1 MIEFIGKLH
10 PLLVHLPIG
19 FLLLLG
25 VLEWLT
31 LQPQHRR
38 LLPANRLILLLT
50 IPVTAASAACGWLL
64 AWDGKYD
71 AHALFWHRWLGTSL
85 VGATILLWV
94 IRQRGWWTAYRR
106 ALAATLL
113 LLVVASHFGG
123 TLTHGKDFLA
133 WPRRRQPSPAPAR
146 LEEWLDQP
154 VYATVIQ
161 PLFTKYCV
169 SCHGEQKQK
178 GSLRMDTAEHLL
190 AGGDSGSALNPPGA
204 TTSLMG
210 KRLALPLDDDDH
222 MPPDGKPQPSPAEL
236 KLIGWWLDSGAPTS
250 TTRLRDLKPPVE
262 ILSAL
267 ENFRLRPDSP
277 EGAAN

>member
-1 MIEFIGKLH
+1 MIEIIGKLH

-25 VLEWLT
+25 GLEWLT
-31 LQPQHRR
+31 LRPQHRR

-50 IPVTAASAACGWLL
+50 IPVTAASAGCGWLL
-64 AWDGKYD
+64 AGDGDYD
-71 AHALFWHRWLGTSL
+71 RQTLFWHKWLGTAL
-85 VGATILLWV
+85 VAATILLWV

-106 ALAATLL
+106 ALVATLVL
-113 LLVVASHFGG
+113 LIVASHHGG

-133 WPRRRQPSPAPAR
+133 WPRRSKPLLAVTTP
-146 LEEWLDQP
+146 EDWLGRP
-154 VYATVIQ
+154 VYSGVIQ
-161 PLFTKYCV
+161 PVFTQYCV

-178 GSLRMDTAEHLL
+178 GGLRMDTAEHLL
-190 AGGDSGSALNPPGA
+190 AGGDSGSALAPPGA
-204 TTSLMG
+204 ATSLIG

-236 KLIGWWLDSGAPTS
+236 KLIFWWLDSGAPTR
-250 TTRLRDLKPPVE
+250 TTVVRDLSPPAE

-267 ENFRLRPDSP
+267 EDFSPRPAFP
-277 EGAAN
+277 EGAPN